1 MEEEGRQHQRAKVS
15 WPVTIQTEEGTIERA
30 TYNISP
36 HGAFIRGLSPLELYE
51 VVDMTFSGPDHPI
64 TVKARVVWSSSQV
77 PPKED
82 MPRGVGVEF
91 INISDEDREIIS
103 SFVAGLDFAMY
114 LESPTSDEDA
124 KVQSLIKEQ
133 SLIQEQILIEE
144 QAVEEE
150 KEDMKKPTLGPPKKC
165 PDGHRHISWSM
176 GDDHIFCWDC
186 NQRYPLLA
194 CFQPPESSLSE
205 SGTHLKEEEAEK

>member
-1 MEEEGRQHQRAKVS
+1 MEEESRQHQRAKVS

-36 HGAFIRGLSPLELYE
+36 HGAFISGLSPLELHE
-51 VVDMTFSGPDHPI
+51 VVDMVISGPDHPI
-64 TVKARVVWSSSQV
+64 AVKAKVVWTSNQI
-77 PPKED
+77 PPDED

-91 INISDEDREIIS
+91 INISDEHREIIS
-103 SFVAGLDFAMY
+103 SLVSADIEPSG
-114 LESPTSDEDA
+114 SDEDE

-133 SLIQEQILIEE
+133 SLIEEESLIEE
-144 QAVEEE
+144 QPVEEE

-165 PDGHRHISWSM
+165 PDGHKHISWSM

-186 NQRYPLLA
+186 NRRYALLA
-194 CFQPPESSLSE
+194 CFQPQESSLSE
-205 SGTHLKEEEAEK
+205 SGSHLKEEEAEK